1 MKTPNKASSSPV
13 GDIPIKAID
22 LVAQEK
28 MLSDPNRMEKIFK
41 HLAAGGTI
49 IDYCLLVGQRYD
61 EVMFWI
67 NGDEDRR
74 MLYEQG
80 KKARLDWIYESC
92 LKQYN
97 ALSTL
102 DIRELYGSSGEL
114 REMKD
119 WPESAAL
126 AVAGVETIEQFEM
139 VDGVRESV
147 GELKRLKTYDKN
159 KSLEALG
166 KHIRM
171 FADVLEIRGEIS
183 IRSALDEAEARVLQA
198 RSVATSV
205 GDGDESGSESGSVRQ
220 EPL

>member
-1 MKTPNKASSSPV
+1 MST
-13 GDIPIKAID
+13 DIEISALD
-22 LVAQEK
+22 LVARERE
-28 MLSDPNRMEKIFK
+28 LSDPKRMERIFK
-41 HLAAGGTI
+41 HLSNGGTI
-49 IDYCLLVGQRYD
+49 IDYCRLVGQRYD

-67 NGDEDRR
+67 NSDGGRR
-74 MLYEQG
+74 ELYEQG

-102 DIRELYGSSGEL
+102 DIRELYGESGEL
-114 REMKD
+114 KPMKD

-126 AVAGVETIEQFEM
+126 AIAGVETFEQFEI
-139 VDGVRESV
+139 VGGVRESV
-147 GELKRLKTYDKN
+147 GELKRVKTYDKN

-171 FADVLEIRGEIS
+171 FADVLEVRGEIS
-183 IRSALDEAEARVLQA
+183 IKSALDEAEARVAQA
-198 RSVATSV
+198 RSVTST
-205 GDGDESGSESGSVRQ
+205 ESDLSESDKQ